1 MASGLSGQLGYVQ
14 ETTYATP
21 VTPVTRFIEFT
32 SETLDYAKQ
41 TVDGGGIAA
50 GRVFAPGN
58 ARYIVGVGGS
68 GDITFNVPSK
78 GAGFWFYNLFGQV
91 SSVTHAGSP
100 NAYTHTFTPKA
111 DMTNISFTMQKGV
124 PEAGSNTVDPYT
136 FQSCVVNSLQL
147 TMGQNALL
155 TAKATI
161 DAQNVVV
168 GTPTLATASY
178 PSAPNYFSFANIN
191 NTLTVNGSAYAGI
204 KSFDMTLNNQLDLT
218 RMYLGA
224 GGKKAQPIR
233 GNLAT
238 ATGTLTADYVDTT
251 LTSAFLSDAEVA
263 FVTTFTAANIATS
276 YNEQITITLNGLRL
290 NGQLPQIGGP
300 GIVPLSIG
308 FDAYTPVAG
317 GQACTIVYQT
327 TDATP

>member
-1 MASGLSGQLGYVQ
+1 MASGLSGQIGYVQ
-14 ETTYATP
+14 ETTYGTG
-21 VTPVTRFIEFT
+21 VTPVTRFLEFT
-32 SETLDYAKQ
+32 SETLDYSKQ

-58 ARYIVGVGGS
+58 ARYVVGVGGG

-78 GAGFWFYNLFGQV
+78 GFGFWLFNTFGQV
-91 SSVTHAGSP
+91 ASVTHAGTP

-111 DMTNISFTMQKGV
+111 DMTNLSFSLQKGV
-124 PEAGSNTVDPYT
+124 PEAGSNTIDPYVFT
-136 FQSCVVNSLQL
+136 SCVVNSLQL
-147 TMGQNALL
+147 TQGQNALL
-155 TAKATI
+155 TCKATI
-161 DAQNVVV
+161 DSQNAAQT
-168 GTPTLATASY
+168 GSLATASY
-178 PSAPNYFSFANIN
+178 PTTPDYFSFANVN
-191 NTLTVNGSAYAGI
+191 NTLTVNGTPYAGV
-204 KSFDMTLNNQLDLT
+204 KSFDMTINNQLDLT

-251 LTSAFLSDAEVA
+251 LSSAFLSDAEVA
-263 FVTTFTAANIATS
+263 FVASFQAANINTTF
-276 YNEQITITLNGLRL
+276 NEMITITLNGLRL
-290 NGQLPQIGGP
+290 NGQLPQISGP

-317 GQACTIVYQT
+317 GQAVTVVYQT
-327 TDATP
+327 QDATP